1 MLELSLL
8 QKIAIGILPILLAV
22 TVHEAAHGFVANA
35 LGDPTAK
42 RAGRLTLNPIRHID
56 WLGTIVVPLLMYL
69 FTQFVFGWAKPVPI
83 DPRRLRDPRR
93 GMFLVAAAGP
103 GANLL
108 MALGWA
114 LVIVAALKGL
124 GAGMRFAEPL
134 ALMGQVGIFVNLIL
148 AVFNLLPILPLD
160 GGRML
165 ASVLPPAWARG
176 MARLEPW
183 GLPIVVILLVTGV
196 LSSILVPIMGTLI
209 GWFNALI
216 HVLL

>member
-1 MLELSLL
+1 VLELSLL

>member
-1 MLELSLL
+1 ML

-22 TVHEAAHGFVANA
+22 TVHEAAHGYVANA

-103 GANLL
+103 GVNVL

-114 LVIVAALKGL
+114 LVTVAALKGL
-124 GAGMRFAEPL
+124 DGGMRFAEPL
-134 ALMGQVGIFVNLIL
+134 ALMGQVGIFINLIL
-148 AVFNLLPILPLD
+148 AVFNLMPILPLD

-183 GLPIVVILLVTGV
+183 GLPIVVILLVSGV
-196 LSSILVPIMGTLI
+196 LSSILLPIMATLI

>member
-1 MLELSLL
+1 VLELSLL
-8 QKIAIGILPILLAV
+8 QKIAIGIVPILLAV
-22 TVHEAAHGFVANA
+22 TVHEAAHGYVANA

-42 RAGRLTLNPIRHID
+42 RAGRLTLNPIKHVD
-56 WLGTIVVPLLMYL
+56 WLGTLVVPLLMYL

-103 GANLL
+103 GVNIL

-114 LVIVAALKGL
+114 LITVAALKGL
-124 GAGMRFAEPL
+124 DGGMRFAEPL
-134 ALMGQVGIFVNLIL
+134 ALMGQVGIFINLIL

-165 ASVLPPAWARG
+165 VAVLPPAWGRR

-183 GLPIVVILLVTGV
+183 GLPIVVILLVSGV
-196 LSSILVPIMGTLI
+196 LASVLVPIMATLI

-216 HVLL
+216 HALL

>member
-8 QKIAIGILPILLAV
+8 QKIAIGIVPILLAV
-22 TVHEAAHGFVANA
+22 TVHEAAHGYVANA

-42 RAGRLTLNPIRHID
+42 RAGRLTLNPIRHVD

-83 DPRRLRDPRR
+83 DPSRLREPRR

-103 GANLL
+103 GVNIL
-108 MALGWA
+108 MAIGWA
-114 LVIVAALKGL
+114 LVVVLALKGL
-124 GAGMRFAEPL
+124 DGGMRFAEPL

-165 ASVLPPAWARG
+165 ASVLPVAWERR
-176 MARLEPW
+176 MSRLEPW
-183 GLPIVVILLVTGV
+183 GLPIVVVLLVSGV
-196 LSSILVPIMGTLI
+196 LSSILLPIMGTLI
-209 GWFNALI
+209 GWFNTLI
-216 HVLL
+216 HALL

>member
-8 QKIAIGILPILLAV
+8 QKIAIGIVPILLAV
-22 TVHEAAHGFVANA
+22 TVHEAAHGYVANA

-42 RAGRLTLNPIRHID
+42 RAGRLTLNPIRHVD

-83 DPRRLRDPRR
+83 NPSRLREPRR

-103 GANLL
+103 GVNIL
-108 MALGWA
+108 MAIGWA
-114 LVIVAALKGL
+114 LVVVLALKGL
-124 GAGMRFAEPL
+124 DGGMRFAEPL

-148 AVFNLLPILPLD
+148 AVFNLMPILPLD

-165 ASVLPPAWARG
+165 ASMLPAAWEQR
-176 MARLEPW
+176 MSRLEPW
-183 GLPIVVILLVTGV
+183 GLPIVVVLLVSGV
-196 LSSILVPIMGTLI
+196 LSSILLPIMGTLI
-209 GWFNALI
+209 GWFNAFI
-216 HVLL
+216 HALL

>member
-8 QKIAIGILPILLAV
+8 QKIAIGIVPILLAV
-22 TVHEAAHGFVANA
+22 TVHEAAHGYVANA

-42 RAGRLTLNPIRHID
+42 RAGRLTLNPIRHVD

-83 DPRRLRDPRR
+83 NASRLRNPRRD
-93 GMFLVAAAGP
+93 MFLVAAAGP
-103 GANLL
+103 GVNVV
-108 MALGWA
+108 MAVGWA
-114 LVIVAALKGL
+114 LVTALALKGL
-124 GAGMRFAEPL
+124 DGGWMLAEPL

-165 ASVLPPAWARG
+165 VAVLPAAWGDRLS
-176 MARLEPW
+176 RLEPW
-183 GLPIVVILLVTGV
+183 GLPIVVVLLVSGV
-196 LSSILVPIMGTLI
+196 LAAVLVPIMGTLLN
-209 GWFNALI
+209 WFNALI
-216 HVLL
+216 HVL

>member
-1 MLELSLL
+1 MLELSIL

-22 TVHEAAHGFVANA
+22 TVHEAAHGYVANA

-42 RAGRLTLNPIRHID
+42 QAGRLTLNPFRHVD
-56 WLGTIVVPLLMYL
+56 WLGTIIVPLLMYI

-83 DPRRLRDPRR
+83 NAARLRDPRR

-103 GANLL
+103 GVNIL
-108 MALGWA
+108 MAVGWA
-114 LVIVAALKGL
+114 LVTAFAINGL
-124 GAGMRFAEPL
+124 DGGAWYAEPL
-134 ALMGQVGIFVNLIL
+134 ALMGQVGIFINLIL

-165 ASVLPPAWARG
+165 VSVLPASWGAVLG
-176 MARLEPW
+176 RLEPW
-183 GLPIVVILLVTGV
+183 GLPIVVVLLVSGA
-196 LSSILVPIMGTLI
+196 LSAILWPIMGTLL

-216 HVLL
+216 HVF

>member
-8 QKIAIGILPILLAV
+8 QKIAIGIVPILLAV
-22 TVHEAAHGFVANA
+22 TVHEAAHGYVANA

-42 RAGRLTLNPIRHID
+42 RAGRLTLNPIRHVD

-83 DPRRLRDPRR
+83 NASRLRNPRRD
-93 GMFLVAAAGP
+93 MFLVAAAGP
-103 GANLL
+103 GVNVV
-108 MALGWA
+108 MAVGWA
-114 LVIVAALKGL
+114 LVTALALKGL
-124 GAGMRFAEPL
+124 DGGWALAEPL

-165 ASVLPPAWARG
+165 VAVLPAAWGDRLS
-176 MARLEPW
+176 RLEPW
-183 GLPIVVILLVTGV
+183 GLPIVVVLLVSGV
-196 LSSILVPIMGTLI
+196 LAAILVPVMGTLLS
-209 GWFNALI
+209 WFNALI
-216 HVLL
+216 HVL

>member
-1 MLELSLL
+1 VLELSLL
-8 QKIAIGILPILLAV
+8 QKIAIGIVPILLAV
-22 TVHEAAHGFVANA
+22 TVHEAAHGYVANA

-42 RAGRLTLNPIRHID
+42 RAGRLTLNPIKHID
-56 WLGTIVVPLLMYL
+56 WLGTLVVPLLMYL

-103 GANLL
+103 GVNVL

-114 LVIVAALKGL
+114 LITVAALKGL
-124 GAGMRFAEPL
+124 DGGMRFAEPL
-134 ALMGQVGIFVNLIL
+134 ALMGQVGIFINLIL
-148 AVFNLLPILPLD
+148 AVFNLMPILPLD

-165 ASVLPPAWARG
+165 VAVLPPSWGER

-183 GLPIVVILLVTGV
+183 GLPIVVILLVSGV
-196 LSSILVPIMGTLI
+196 LASVLVPIMATLI

-216 HVLL
+216 HALL

>member
-1 MLELSLL
+1 MLELSFL

-42 RAGRLTLNPIRHID
+42 RAGRLTLNPIPHID

-69 FTQFVFGWAKPVPI
+69 FTPFVFGWAKPVPI
-83 DPRRLRDPRR
+83 NAARLRDPRR

-103 GANLL
+103 GVNVL
-108 MALGWA
+108 MAVGWA
-114 LVIVAALKGL
+114 LVTALALKGL
-124 GAGMRFAEPL
+124 DGGMALAEPL
-134 ALMGQVGIFVNLIL
+134 ALMGQVGIFINLIL

-165 ASVLPPAWARG
+165 VAVLPASWGDWLSRFEA
-176 MARLEPW
+176 W
-183 GLPIVVILLVTGV
+183 GLPIVVVLLVSGV
-196 LSSILVPIMGTLI
+196 LSAILLPIMGTLL

-216 HVLL
+216 HVF